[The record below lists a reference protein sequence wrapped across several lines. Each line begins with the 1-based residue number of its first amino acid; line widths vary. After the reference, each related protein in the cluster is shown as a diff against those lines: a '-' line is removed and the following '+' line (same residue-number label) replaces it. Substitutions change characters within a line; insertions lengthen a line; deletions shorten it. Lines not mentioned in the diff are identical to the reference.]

1 MKRLALLGVAGW
13 ERPAWSEAFYPSDM
27 PQEWRLSYYNTQFS
41 CVFLAA
47 SVWRLADMATL
58 AAWAE
63 DTHEHFLFLLE
74 QAFPEALPACLA
86 DRALGIGREDPS
98 LLWVDRQTSLKTLA
112 GHLAAGDTRLFLV
125 SRDGDLGQIE
135 RVRTLIELMGL

>member
-1 MKRLALLGVAGW
+1 MKRQALLGVAGW
-13 ERPAWSEAFYPSDM
+13 DRPAWSEAFYPSGM
-27 PQEWRLSYYNTQFS
+27 PQEWRLGYYNTQFA

-47 SVWRLADMATL
+47 ADWKSADTATL

-63 DTHEHFLFLLE
+63 DTHECFLFLLE
-74 QAFPEALPACLA
+74 QAWPEALPACLA
-86 DRALGIGREDPS
+86 ARALGIGREDPA
-98 LLWVDRQTSLKTLA
+98 LLWFDRQTSLKTLA
-112 GHLAAGDTRLFLV
+112 GQLAAGDTRLFLV